1 MQPERQEMMTLR
13 PLPGPFGAEI
23 TGLDLAVAPDE
34 AIFGR
39 IVDALHEYAVV
50 CIRDQRFA
58 PPQHIDFSRRF
69 GELEVH
75 VQSSFNLQGFPE
87 IYCISNCLD
96 AGGKPLGL
104 AEAGRVW
111 HTDLSYMAEPSR
123 CSLLHALEVPQ
134 DGEGRPLGDTMF
146 ANARMAY
153 AALPAPA
160 KARLA
165 GLEAVHSYRQ
175 VYEKIVAKSKPG
187 RQGLKPLSEEQKRKV
202 PPATH
207 PLVIAHPYTGA
218 PILFCNDGITES
230 ILGLP
235 EGEGPALLAEL
246 CAHVTKPAFVY
257 RHKWQAG
264 DLLIWDNI
272 QTQHLAVDDYWL
284 PQRRRM
290 QRTTVKGRAP
300 EAVRAA

>member
-1 MQPERQEMMTLR
+1 MFTLR

-23 TGLDLAVAPDE
+23 TDIDLATAPDDE
-34 AIFGR
+34 DFGK
-39 IVDALHEYAVV
+39 IVEALHDYAVV
-50 CIRDQRFA
+50 CIRKQTFA

-75 VQSSFNLQGFPE
+75 VQSSFNLKGYPE

-96 AGGKPLGL
+96 DDGKPIGL

-123 CSLLHALEVPQ
+123 CSLLHALEVPT
-134 DGEGRPLGDTMF
+134 DERGRPLGDTIF
-146 ANARMAY
+146 ANARLSY
-153 AALPAPA
+153 AALPADM
-160 KARLA
+160 KARLG
-165 GLEAVHSYRQ
+165 GLNAVHSYRQ
-175 VYEKIVAKSKPG
+175 IYDKIVAKSKPG
-187 RQGLKPLSEEQKRKV
+187 RQGLKPLNEEQKRKV

-207 PLVIAHPYTGA
+207 PLVIAHPFTGE

-230 ILGLP
+230 IIGLP
-235 EGEGPALLAEL
+235 EDEGRALLAEL
-246 CAHVTKPAFVY
+246 CAHTVKPDFVY
-257 RHKWQAG
+257 RHKWQVG

-290 QRTTVKGRAP
+290 QRTTVKGREPAAA
-300 EAVRAA
+300 EAS

>member
-1 MQPERQEMMTLR
+1 MFTQR

-23 TGLDLAVAPDE
+23 TDIDLAQPLPDD
-34 AIFGR
+34 AFGR
-39 IVDALHEYAVV
+39 IVDALHAHAVV
-50 CIRDQRFA
+50 CIREQRFA
-58 PPQHIDFSRRF
+58 PAQHIDFSRRF

-75 VQSSFNLQGFPE
+75 VQSSFNLKGYPE

-96 AGGKPLGL
+96 DGGKPIGL

-123 CSLLHALEVPQ
+123 CSLLHALEVPTDDQ
-134 DGEGRPLGDTMF
+134 GKPLGDTIF
-146 ANARMAY
+146 ANARLSY
-153 AALPAPA
+153 AALPAA
-160 KARLA
+160 MKARLG

-175 VYEKIVAKSKPG
+175 IYDKIVAKSKPG
-187 RQGLKPLSEEQKRKV
+187 RQGLKPLNEEQKRKV

-207 PLVIAHPYTGA
+207 PLVIAHPFTGE
-218 PILFCNDGITES
+218 PILFCNAGITES
-230 ILGLP
+230 IIGLP
-235 EGEGPALLAEL
+235 EDEGQALLAEL
-246 CAHVTKPAFVY
+246 CAHTVKPDFVY
-257 RHKWQAG
+257 RHKWQVG

-272 QTQHLAVDDYWL
+272 QTQHLAEDDYWL

-300 EAVRAA
+300 AAAEARIA

>member
-1 MQPERQEMMTLR
+1 MFTIR
-13 PLPGPFGAEI
+13 PLCGPFGAEI
-23 TGLDLAVAPDE
+23 SDIDLAVPPDE
-34 AIFGR
+34 DVFGR
-39 IVDALHEYAVV
+39 IVDALHDHAVV
-50 CIRDQRFA
+50 CIRRQTFA
-58 PPQHIDFSRRF
+58 PSQHVDFSRRF

-75 VQSSFNLQGFPE
+75 VQSSFNLKGHPE
-87 IYCISNCLD
+87 IYCISNCVD
-96 AGGKPLGL
+96 ADGKPLGL

-134 DGEGRPLGDTMF
+134 DDRGRPLGDTMF
-146 ANARMAY
+146 ASARLAY
-153 AALPAPA
+153 AALPASA
-160 KARLA
+160 KARLN
-165 GLEAVHSYRQ
+165 GLKAVHSYRQ

-202 PPATH
+202 PPAMH
-207 PLVIAHPYTGA
+207 PLVIAHPYTGE

-235 EGEGPALLAEL
+235 EKEGATLLAEL
-246 CAHVTKPAFVY
+246 CAHVVKPEFVY
-257 RHKWQAG
+257 RHKWQVG

-290 QRTTVKGRAP
+290 QRTTVKGVAP
-300 EAVRAA
+300 AAMRAA

>member
-1 MQPERQEMMTLR
+1 MLTLR
-13 PLPGPFGAEI
+13 PLAGSFGAEI
-23 TGLDLAVAPDE
+23 IGLDLAVPPDDAGFE
-34 AIFGR
+34 R

-50 CIRDQRFA
+50 CIRDQRFS
-58 PPQHIDFSRRF
+58 PQEHIDFSRRF

-75 VQSSFNLQGFPE
+75 VQSSFHLQGYPE

-96 AGGKPLGL
+96 TGGKPLGL

-134 DGEGRPLGDTMF
+134 DGQGRPLGDTMF

-153 AALPAPA
+153 AALPAA
-160 KARLA
+160 MKSRLT

-175 VYEKIVAKSKPG
+175 VYDKIVAKSKPG
-187 RQGLKPLSEEQKRKV
+187 RQGLKPLNEDQKRKV

-207 PLVIAHPYTGA
+207 PLVIAHPFTGK
-218 PILFCNDGITES
+218 PILFCNDGITEG
-230 ILGLP
+230 IVGLP
-235 EGEGPALLAEL
+235 QEEGARLLAEL
-246 CAHVTKPAFVY
+246 CAHAVKPDFVY
-257 RHKWQAG
+257 RHKWRVG

-290 QRTTVKGRAP
+290 QRTTVKGVAP
-300 EAVRAA
+300 EAARAA

>member
-1 MQPERQEMMTLR
+1 MLTLR

-23 TGLDLAVAPDE
+23 TGIDLATPPDE
-34 AIFGR
+34 ATFAR
-39 IVDALHEYAVV
+39 IVDALHDYAVV
-50 CIRDQRFA
+50 CIRDQHFA
-58 PPQHIDFSRRF
+58 PEQHVAFSRRF

-75 VQSSFNLQGFPE
+75 VQSSFHLPGHPE
-87 IYCISNCLD
+87 IYCISNCVD
-96 AGGKPLGL
+96 AKGKPLGL

-134 DGEGRPLGDTMF
+134 DDQGQPLGDTIF
-146 ANARMAY
+146 ANARMSY
-153 AALPAPA
+153 AALPAA
-160 KARLA
+160 TKARLA
-165 GLEAVHSYRQ
+165 GLQAVHSYRQ
-175 VYEKIVAKSKPG
+175 VYDKIVAKSKPG
-187 RQGLKPLSEEQKRKV
+187 RQGLKPLNEEQKRKV

-207 PLVIAHPYTGA
+207 PLVIAHPYTGE
-218 PILFCNDGITES
+218 PILFCNDGITER

-235 EGEGPALLAEL
+235 EAEGSALLAEL
-246 CAHVTKPAFVY
+246 CAHTVRPDFVY
-257 RHKWQAG
+257 RHKWRVG

-300 EAVRAA
+300 APARAA

>member
-1 MQPERQEMMTLR
+1 MFTIR

-23 TGLDLAVAPDE
+23 TGIDLATPPDD
-34 AIFGR
+34 AAFGR

-50 CIRDQRFA
+50 CIRRQNFA
-58 PPQHIDFSRRF
+58 PQKHVDFSRRF

-75 VQSSFNLQGFPE
+75 VQSSFNLKGYPE
-87 IYCISNCLD
+87 IYCITNCVD
-96 AGGKPLGL
+96 ADGKPLGL

-134 DGEGRPLGDTMF
+134 DDQGRPLGDTMF
-146 ANARMAY
+146 ASARMAY
-153 AALPAPA
+153 AALPAA
-160 KARLA
+160 TKARLN
-165 GLEAVHSYRQ
+165 GLKAVHSYRQ

-230 ILGLP
+230 IVGLP
-235 EGEGPALLAEL
+235 EEESKTLLAEL
-246 CAHVTKPAFVY
+246 CAHVVKPDFVY
-257 RHKWQAG
+257 RHKWQVG

-290 QRTTVKGRAP
+290 QRTTVKGVSP
-300 EAVRAA
+300 GAAQAA

>member
-1 MQPERQEMMTLR
+1 MFTLR
-13 PLPGPFGAEI
+13 ELPGPFGAEI
-23 TGLDLAVAPDE
+23 TGIDLALPPDE
-34 AIFGR
+34 SVFR
-39 IVDALHEYAVV
+39 QIVDALHEYAVV
-50 CIRDQRFA
+50 CIREQHFA
-58 PPQHIDFSRRF
+58 PEQHIAFSSRF

-75 VQSSFNLQGFPE
+75 VQSSFHLPGYPE
-87 IYCISNCLD
+87 IYCISNCID
-96 AGGKPLGL
+96 ADGKPLGL

-123 CSLLHALEVPQ
+123 CSLLHALEVPR
-134 DGEGRPLGDTMF
+134 DDEGRPLGDTMF
-146 ANARMAY
+146 ASARLAY
-153 AALPAPA
+153 AALPEET
-160 KARLA
+160 KARL
-165 GLEAVHSYRQ
+165 GSLKAVHSYRQ

-218 PILFCNDGITES
+218 PILFCNDGITER

-235 EGEGPALLAEL
+235 EQEGSALLAEL
-246 CAHVTKPAFVY
+246 CAHVVKPDFVY
-257 RHKWQAG
+257 RHKWRVG

-290 QRTTVKGRAP
+290 QRTTVKGVAP
-300 EAVRAA
+300 EPVRAA